1 MNEAVIVGAVRSPIG
16 KKNGALSGMHPV
28 DLLGD
33 VLKALIER
41 AGIDPLQIDDVIGG
55 CVTQCGEQGVN
66 VTRNAWIAAGL
77 PFDVPATSVDRQ
89 CGSSMQSVA
98 FAAQGVMAGVYDLAI
113 GCGVEAM
120 SRVGL
125 GSNAIQP
132 GFAFSDDWFEAVGG
146 RENLYTQ
153 FQAAQEIARQW
164 GISRHDMDVQAAES
178 HRRAAQATDEGRF
191 AREIAPIK
199 VMQEDGSVEEVTTDG
214 CIRRGT
220 TVERLAELLPVR
232 EDCPDMTAG
241 NSSPISDGAA
251 AILVASREKAEQL
264 GLRPRARFKHFVV
277 TATDPVV
284 MLKGPVPA
292 TRKLLDKTG
301 IKLSDIDLFECNEA
315 MGSIV
320 PMWEKEFGIPHDVVN
335 VNGSGISLGH
345 PVGATGARILTT
357 LLHELERTGARTGF
371 HTMCEGGGQA
381 NAIVIERLD

>member
-1 MNEAVIVGAVRSPIG
+1 MTEAVIVGAVRSPIG
-16 KKNGALSGMHPV
+16 KKNGKLSGMHPT
-28 DLLGD
+28 DLLGA

-41 AGIDPLQIDDVIGG
+41 AGVDPLQIDDVIGG

-77 PFDVPATSVDRQ
+77 PWDVPAASVDRQ

-132 GFAFSDDWFEAVGG
+132 GFAFSDDWFEEVGG
-146 RENLYTQ
+146 KENLYTQ
-153 FQAAQEIARQW
+153 FQAAQEIAREW
-164 GISRHDMDVQAAES
+164 GISRTDMDAQAAES

-191 AREIAPIK
+191 AREIVPIK
-199 VMQEDGSVEEVTTDG
+199 VMQPDGSLEEVTTDQ

-220 TVERLAELLPVR
+220 TVERLAALAPVR
-232 EDCPDMTAG
+232 EDCPDITAG

-264 GLRPRARFKHFVV
+264 GLKPRARFTHFVV
-277 TATDPVV
+277 AGCEPIV

-292 TRKLLDKTG
+292 TRKLMEKTG

-320 PMWEKEFGIPHDVVN
+320 PMWEKEFGVPHDAVN

-345 PVGATGARILTT
+345 PVGASGARIMTT
-357 LLHELERTGARTGF
+357 LLHELERSGARTGF

>member
-16 KKNGALSGMHPV
+16 KKNGKLSTTHPT
-28 DLLGD
+28 DLLGA
-33 VLKALIER
+33 VLKGLLEKT
-41 AGIDPLQIDDVIGG
+41 GVDPLQVDDVIGG

-77 PFDVPATSVDRQ
+77 PWDVPATSVDRQ
-89 CGSSMQSVA
+89 CGSAMQSIA
-98 FAAQGVMAGVYDLAI
+98 FAAQGVIAGSYDLAI
-113 GCGVEAM
+113 ACGVEAM

-125 GSNAIQP
+125 GANAIQP
-132 GFAFSDDWFEAVGG
+132 GFAFSDDWFAAVGG

-153 FQAAQEIARQW
+153 FQAAQEIAREW
-164 GISRHDMDVQAAES
+164 GISREYMDEQAAES
-178 HRRAAQATDEGRF
+178 HRRAAQATDESRF
-191 AREIAPIK
+191 EREIVPIK
-199 VMQEDGSVEEVTTDG
+199 VMQEDGSVELVTEDG

-220 TVERLAELLPVR
+220 TVERLATLPPVR
-232 EDCPDMTAG
+232 EDCPDITAG

-251 AILVASREKAEQL
+251 ALMIASREKADEL
-264 GLRPRARFKHFVV
+264 GLKPRARFKHFVV
-277 TATDPVV
+277 AGCEPIV

-292 TRKLLDKTG
+292 TKKLIAKTG
-301 IKLSDIDLFECNEA
+301 IKLTDIDLFECNEA

-345 PVGATGARILTT
+345 PVGASGARIMTT
-357 LLHELERTGARTGF
+357 LLHEMERSGARTGF

>member
-1 MNEAVIVGAVRSPIG
+1 MREAVIVGAVRSPIG
-16 KKNGALSGMHPV
+16 KKNGGLSGMHPT
-28 DLLGD
+28 DLLGA
-33 VLKALIER
+33 VLKGLLER
-41 AGIDPLQIDDVIGG
+41 TGVDPLQVDDVLGG

-77 PFDVPATSVDRQ
+77 PWDVPATSVDRQ
-89 CGSSMQSVA
+89 CGSSMQTVA
-98 FAAQGVMAGVYDLAI
+98 FAAQGVMAGSYDLAI
-113 GCGVEAM
+113 ACGVEGM

-153 FQAAQEIARQW
+153 FQAAQEIAKEY
-164 GISRHDMDVQAAES
+164 GISREFMDAQAAES
-178 HRRAAQATDEGRF
+178 HARAARATDEGRF
-191 AREIAPIK
+191 EREKVPIK
-199 VMQEDGSVEEVTTDG
+199 LMAPDGSVEEFTTDQ

-220 TVERLAELLPVR
+220 TVERLATLPPVR
-232 EDCPDMTAG
+232 EDCPDITAG

-251 AILVASREKAEQL
+251 ALMIASREKADEL
-264 GLRPRARFKHFVV
+264 GLKARAVFKHFVV
-277 TATDPVV
+277 AGCEPIV

-292 TRKLLDKTG
+292 TQRLLDKTG
-301 IKLSDIDLFECNEA
+301 IKLRDIDLFECNEA

-320 PMWEKEFGIPHDVVN
+320 PMWEKAFGIPHDVVN

-345 PVGATGARILTT
+345 PVGASGARIMTT
-357 LLHELERTGARTGF
+357 LLHELERSGATTGF

>member
-16 KKNGALSGMHPV
+16 KKNGKLSGTHPT
-28 DLLGD
+28 DLLGT
-33 VLKALIER
+33 VLKALLER
-41 AGIDPLQIDDVIGG
+41 TGVDPLLIDDVIGG
-55 CVTQCGEQGVN
+55 CVTQTGEQGVN

-77 PFDVPATSVDRQ
+77 PWDVPATSVDRQ

-113 GCGVEAM
+113 GCGVEGM

-132 GFAFSDDWFEAVGG
+132 GFAFSDDWFAAVGG
-146 RENLYTQ
+146 NQYLYTQ
-153 FQAAQEIARQW
+153 FQAAQEIAKEF
-164 GISRHDMDVQAAES
+164 GISRTDMDTQAAES

-191 AREIAPIK
+191 QREIVPIK
-199 VMQEDGSVEEVTTDG
+199 AMQPDGSIEEVTTDE

-220 TVERLAELLPVR
+220 TVERLAGLQPVR
-232 EDCPDMTAG
+232 EDCPDITPG

-264 GLRPRARFKHFVV
+264 GLKPRARFKHFVV
-277 TATDPVV
+277 AATEPIV
-284 MLKGPVPA
+284 MLKGPIPA
-292 TRKLLDKTG
+292 TRKLMDRTG
-301 IKLSDIDLFECNEA
+301 IKLSDVDLFECNEA

-320 PMWEKEFGIPHDVVN
+320 PMWERSFGISHDVVN

-345 PVGATGARILTT
+345 PVGASGARIMTT
-357 LLHELERTGARTGF
+357 LLHELERSGARTGF
-371 HTMCEGGGQA
+371 QTMCEGGGQA

>member
-1 MNEAVIVGAVRSPIG
+1 MREAVIVGAVRSPIG
-16 KKNGALSGMHPV
+16 KKNGGLSGMHPT
-28 DLLGD
+28 DLLGA
-33 VLKALIER
+33 VLRGLLER
-41 AGIDPLQIDDVIGG
+41 TGVDPLQVDDVLGG

-77 PFDVPATSVDRQ
+77 PWDVPATSVDRQ
-89 CGSSMQSVA
+89 CGSSMQTVA
-98 FAAQGVMAGVYDLAI
+98 FAAQGVMAGSYDLAI
-113 GCGVEAM
+113 ACGVEGM

-153 FQAAQEIARQW
+153 FQAAQEIAKEY
-164 GISRHDMDVQAAES
+164 GISREFMDTQAAES
-178 HRRAAQATDEGRF
+178 HTRAVRATDEGRF
-191 AREIAPIK
+191 EREMVPIK
-199 VMQEDGSVEEVTTDG
+199 LMAPDGNVEEFTTDQ

-220 TVERLAELLPVR
+220 TVERLATLPPVR
-232 EDCPDMTAG
+232 EDCPDITAG

-251 AILVASREKAEQL
+251 ALMIASREKADEL
-264 GLRPRARFKHFVV
+264 GLKARAVFKHFVV
-277 TATDPVV
+277 AGCEPIV

-292 TRKLLDKTG
+292 TQKLIDKTG

-320 PMWEKEFGIPHDVVN
+320 PMWEKAFGIPHDVVN

-345 PVGATGARILTT
+345 PVGASGARIMTT
-357 LLHELERTGARTGF
+357 LLHELERSGATTGF